1 MEFHQ
6 KYKWNS
12 FTNAIWTRSP
22 VGWELVWPP
31 CRRSIVSPQRGAGI
45 WTVRTGSCS
54 LITLFASPA
63 QYGVWCCA
71 PSTTLQ
77 QQSRGRDCVD
87 ATSRCCRERQWMPP
101 GAASATKEPFFSLS
115 RWQAAAAGAAIA
127 TITSH
132 LANSYPCLNPIGSGN
147 RIYQRQ
153 INLIWYWIWKLKQ
166 IIYGRMGMEYSH
178 NEQLR
183 HQKHYHIFFYG
194 LDSDFGEVRS
204 EILKATLHWVQ
215 CTRY

>member
-1 MEFHQ
+1 MKFFH
-6 KYKWNS
+6 KCDLNS
-12 FTNAIWTRSP
+12 FTCWVRVGLASLPAFDCLSP
-22 VGWELVWPP
+22 AW
-31 CRRSIVSPQRGAGI
+31 RRHLNS
-45 WTVRTGSCS
+45 RTGSCS

-115 RWQAAAAGAAIA
+115 RWQAAAAAGAAIA

-153 INLIWYWIWKLKQ
+153 INLICMI
-166 IIYGRMGMEYSH
+166 
-178 NEQLR
+178 
-183 HQKHYHIFFYG
+183 
-194 LDSDFGEVRS
+194 LDLE
-204 EILKATLHWVQ
+204 T
-215 CTRY
+215 